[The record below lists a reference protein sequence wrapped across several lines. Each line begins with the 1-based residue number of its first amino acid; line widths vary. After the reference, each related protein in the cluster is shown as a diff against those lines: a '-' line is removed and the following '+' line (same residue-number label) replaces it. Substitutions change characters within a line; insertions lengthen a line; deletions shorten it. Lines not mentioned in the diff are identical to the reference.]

1 MPADNAG
8 INNSGKG
15 NAKQPLR
22 GAVRRGGRRHHR
34 HGFSPRYTDRPS
46 PPRPGAPPRTPA
58 SGAGVGRTVFVAEKS
73 GVPGPPGYL
82 TEPAVMPAT
91 RNRCSSRKPTTI
103 GTLTVSDAAMIWFQ

>member
-1 MPADNAG
+1 MLTRRPR
-8 INNSGKG
+8 
-15 NAKQPLR
+15 R
-22 GAVRRGGRRHHR
+22 GAPASRGLCLAAASASQQGLRL
-34 HGFSPRYTDRPS
+34 TA
-46 PPRPGAPPRTPA
+46 GAPPPTSA
-58 SGAGVGRTVFVAEKS
+58 AGVGRTVFVAEKL